1 MKPRKLLIKH
11 STKTFQVD
19 QGDIFSS
26 ITFFRYFDIKDG
38 AINLNKANFPN
49 VLVLS
54 QTCDLCRESEKSGS
68 ILSVLVVPLFP
79 VEDYKSGIHLEA
91 LGIVEKPKDKG
102 AIDKY
107 RKKEHYRFR
116 VLDFTDDEKIKYKL
130 EDSFVIDFR
139 YFFTADINQFSKKK
153 YKVSLNELFREEIST
168 AFSSYLSRIGLPD
181 IKK

>member
-1 MKPRKLLIKH
+1 MKPRKLLIRR
-11 STKTFQVD
+11 STRNFQVD

-26 ITFFRYFDIKDG
+26 ITFFRYFDIKDD
-38 AINLNKANFPN
+38 AINLNKADFSN

-68 ILSVLVVPLFP
+68 ILSVLVVPLFTI
-79 VEDYKSGIHLEA
+79 EDYKSGRHLEE

-102 AIDKY
+102 VIDKY

-116 VLDFTDDEKIKYKL
+116 VLDFSDDEKIKYNL

-139 YFFTADINQFSKKK
+139 YFFTADINQFNKKK